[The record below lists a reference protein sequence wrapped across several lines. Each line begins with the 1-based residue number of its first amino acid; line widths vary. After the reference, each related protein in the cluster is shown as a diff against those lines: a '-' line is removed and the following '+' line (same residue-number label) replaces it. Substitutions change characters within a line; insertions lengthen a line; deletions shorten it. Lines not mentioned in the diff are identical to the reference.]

1 MFGMSRP
8 TPRAQ
13 TPRGRILAQATD
25 LFAIHGFDAVT
36 MRQLGAAVGLDN
48 SSLYR
53 HFPSKA
59 ALVDAVLDHVATE
72 VFTTAAQLIDPIA
85 PLTLTALENI
95 CATVGNYLFD
105 NPSAARLLVHWIMS
119 TGGEGGTFRV
129 AVSATDKSRPG
140 GKMLAALRDRVDDAV
155 KHGRIRKHATPDALV
170 IALAATIV
178 RPATYGHLFKSLEP
192 SRSRE
197 AARASW
203 ERELRAAIR
212 GAFAP

>member
-1 MFGMSRP
+1 MTRP
-8 TPRAQ
+8 AARSQPPR
-13 TPRGRILAQATD
+13 TRILAQAVD

-36 MRQLGAAVGLDN
+36 MRQLGDAVGLDN

-59 ALVDAVLDHVATE
+59 ALVDAVLDHVAAE
-72 VFTTAAQLIDPIA
+72 VFTTAAPLIDPTA
-85 PLTLTALENI
+85 PLTLAALENI

-105 NPSAARLLVHWIMS
+105 NPSSARLLVHWIMS

-129 AVSATDKSRPG
+129 AVPATDKSRPG
-140 GKMLAALRDRVDDAV
+140 GKFLAALRDRLDDAV
-155 KHGRIRKHATPDALV
+155 KHGRIRKHAAPDALV

-178 RPATYGHLFKSLEP
+178 RPATYGYLLKSLEP
-192 SRSRE
+192 NRRRE
-197 AARASW
+197 TARAAW
-203 ERELRAAIR
+203 EQELRAAIR